1 VNIMPEFGTVR
12 ENEAAFEV
20 AVSSLTRGDITWGRS
35 ILAALRDHIGSTEE
49 QKSAQGM
56 LPQVRK
62 TLAALKT
69 CTPTPTAHGR
79 EEGAGSHRAF
89 DPHGGVRALGVP
101 WMLA

>member
-1 VNIMPEFGTVR
+1 MNIMPEFGTVC
-12 ENEAAFEV
+12 EHEAAFEV
-20 AVSSLTRGDITWGRS
+20 AVTAITREDIAWGRAL
-35 ILAALRDHIGSTEE
+35 LAALRDHIGSTEE

-79 EEGAGSHRAF
+79 EEGAGSHPAC
-89 DPHGGVRALGVP
+89 DPHGGVRVLGVP